1 MLAHQLV
8 WFAFFI
14 AVAHYE
20 LVERLMSP
28 QAALK
33 PEVSKDSDPVDD
45 RLWKQIILI
54 LDDHEKWRDPNL
66 SMSTLSELL
75 ESNQT

>member
-1 MLAHQLV
+1 
-8 WFAFFI
+8 
-14 AVAHYE
+14 
-20 LVERLMSP
+20 MSP

-33 PEVSKDSDPVDD
+33 PEVSKDSDSVDD